1 VLGPAPPDAAGRA
14 AFLAHLEDLVVG
26 PDPAEGVFE
35 AERFLHPGLGL
46 TIDFPLGW
54 RTQNRRDAVGA
65 GAPGEDAFIVLEVQG
80 PREDPLRAAQRF
92 ASASELPLSEG
103 VHLRIGGWDAYRSW
117 SQARSQSGEV
127 TIDLT
132 WIAHRDATLRVTGL
146 AAASRF
152 RVYAE
157 SFRATARSVRP
168 LGSAERAGLK
178 VRRLR
183 IVRARRGERLAAL
196 SRRSGNVWSVAETAI
211 ANALPQEAELGK
223 GELVKI
229 AVEVPYAR

>member
-1 VLGPAPPDAAGRA
+1 V
-14 AFLAHLEDLVVG
+14 
-26 PDPAEGVFE
+26 
-35 AERFLHPGLGL
+35 
-46 TIDFPLGW
+46 GW

-65 GAPGEDAFIVLEVQG
+65 GAPGQDAFIVLEAQG
-80 PREDPLRAAQRF
+80 PREDPLRAARRF
-92 ASASELPLSEG
+92 ASANKLPLGEG

-117 SQARSQSGEV
+117 SEARSQSGDV
-127 TIDLT
+127 VIDLT
-132 WIAHRDATLRVTGL
+132 WIAHPDTTLRVTGV
-146 AAASRF
+146 AGASRF

-168 LGSAERAGLK
+168 LRRAERAGLT

-183 IVRARRGERLAAL
+183 VVRARRGERLAAL
-196 SRRSGNVWSVAETAI
+196 SRRTGNVWSVAETAI
-211 ANALPQEAELGK
+211 ANALPQEAGLER